1 MNCHLS
7 FLESLIITAKHVCVL
22 FTTGRLLY
30 TTMQCGH
37 ICMYNYTLVTYVQL
51 HITVMYTLDTFNYTL
66 LSRTTSQL
74 YIVISCCETLENHVF
89 VTLLGLVTNTSLH
102 VTFPRRSS
110 NIMEHKETIN
120 RSLARDTLL

>member
-51 HITVMYTLDTFNYTL
+51 YITVMYTLDTFNYTL